1 MSPARPAVDR
11 RWPIALVVLLA
22 LIAGIVVQH
31 QRDDRPELRPVIDA
45 AALMPTASGSSLS
58 STWYCAGGTATG
70 KASGAAEQTI
80 VIQNASSRSLSGLVT
95 AMTDEGRSATR
106 TLTVPAR
113 DQVEVELSDLVKARY
128 AAAVVEVSG
137 GEVAVSHLLRGPTG
151 TAVAACSS
159 SASSTWYV
167 PSGSTQPGM
176 HQLLALFNPFPS
188 YAIATVTFATDAGPR
203 TPQAYDAMVVPGGQ
217 VTVLD
222 VTSVVTLRTQL
233 TTTVSV
239 REGRLIV
246 DQIQTADG
254 TAGTVKGLA
263 VTPGAPR
270 GVPTWWFADGPA
282 TQGARIRFVVQNP
295 GADPADVSLRIRL
308 DQAAQNGTVSPIR
321 LTVPAGGYSIVDLSK
336 DVRVPVGVGF
346 TATAAAAGGRPVV
359 VDRVVQAR
367 APAKPNG
374 FDVALGSP
382 LLARRWLV
390 PLASSDAIYAA
401 TLIVTNPST
410 TRSVKVNVST
420 VTGGLVNPLQGTD
433 QVEVI
438 PAGGRGGFT
447 VPAGAA
453 ASTLSLSVSADTAV
467 VVEERLTYPSW
478 GMSSPL
484 AVPVVG

>member
-1 MSPARPAVDR
+1 MSPTRPTVDR
-11 RWPIALVVLLA
+11 RWPIAVVVLVA
-22 LIAGIVVQH
+22 LVAGVIVQH
-31 QRDDRPELRPVIDA
+31 RRDDRPRPAAAVDA

-70 KASGAAEQTI
+70 KSSGAAEQTVI
-80 VIQNASSRSLSGLVT
+80 VQNASSRSLSGRLT
-95 AMTDEGRSATR
+95 AMTDDGHSATEV
-106 TLTVPAR
+106 LSVPAR
-113 DQVEVELSDLVKARY
+113 DQVEVRVSSLVEAKY
-128 AAAVVEVSG
+128 ASAIVEVDG

-151 TAVAACSS
+151 TAIAACSS
-159 SASSTWYV
+159 SASSNWYV
-167 PSGSTQPGM
+167 PSGSTKPGM

-188 YAIATVTFATDAGPR
+188 YAIATVTFATDQGPR

-233 TTTVSV
+233 ATTVSV

-270 GVPTWWFADGPA
+270 GAPTWWFADGPA
-282 TQGARIRFVVQNP
+282 TQGAKIQFFVQNP
-295 GADPADVSLRIRL
+295 GSEPVDVALHVRL
-308 DQAAQNGTVSPIR
+308 DQAAQNGTVSPFR
-321 LTVPAGGYSIVDLSK
+321 LTVPGGGYSLIDLTK
-336 DVRVPVGVGF
+336 DSRVPVGVGF
-346 TATAAAAGGRPVV
+346 TATADSDGGHPIV
-359 VDRVVQAR
+359 VDRVVQAK

-374 FDVALGSP
+374 IDVTLGSP

-390 PLASSDAIYAA
+390 PLASSSSVYAA

-410 TRSVKVNVST
+410 SHAVNVSVST
-420 VTGGLVNPLQGTD
+420 VTGGLVNPLQGTE

-438 PAGGRGGFT
+438 PAGGRGGFA
-447 VPAGAA
+447 VPAGSA
-453 ASTLSLSVSADTAV
+453 ASTLSLAVSADAPV
-467 VVEERLTYPSW
+467 VVEERITYPTT